1 MRNRKSMIE
10 KIRFIKSGQ
19 HLLKRD
25 APVVAKLQ
33 SMYLAKLQLRTEA
46 VDGGSLPEDEVQ
58 LDFIISSDKR
68 DTYSSYMTEKTLRNY
83 ATNAQ
88 AGVPF
93 MLNHASDVEKQI
105 GHTIAGHYDE
115 AEKRTVATVSMLRD
129 TDSTPE
135 NLRVNE
141 YIRRIERKFYDSV
154 SVGFRDG
161 TETCRLDN
169 KPIWDWE
176 RNDPCPHIP
185 GRSYEGKLC
194 EYDIDNAFLRE
205 VSLVPSG
212 SNPDVGRLDRSTWEA
227 GLQNIK
233 KDGGTSRGD
242 SLAARLNELIG
253 ENNRSATIDR
263 MASAA
268 GIDAST
274 VNQILSGS
282 INCPPLNRL
291 EGFARTLSVSV
302 DNLTEAAG
310 RDGCNYQPD
319 DAERGLLIRDGLKWR
334 ETLIVEAVKQ
344 GVRAEDAFDETIW
357 RGRFK
362 SQDSDFIT
370 EQTETW
376 KKLGD
381 AKWGKGGRKTDSGI
395 GKPDTEPTLW
405 LPESLFRL

>member
-1 MRNRKSMIE
+1 MLQKQKS
-10 KIRFIKSGQ
+10 
-19 HLLKRD
+19 L
-25 APVVAKLQ
+25 
-33 SMYLAKLQLRTEA
+33 YLATLQIRTEP
-46 VDGGSLPEDEVQ
+46 VEGGSMPEDEVQ
-58 LDFIISSDKR
+58 LDFTISSGKR
-68 DTYSSYMTEKTLRNY
+68 DAHFSYMSDATLRNY
-83 ATNAQ
+83 AANAQ

-93 MLNHASDVEKQI
+93 MLDHASDMEKQI
-105 GHTIAGHYDE
+105 GRTIAGRYDE
-115 AEKRTVATVSMLRD
+115 ATKSTVATVSMLRD

-135 NLRVNE
+135 NMRINE

-154 SVGFRDG
+154 SVGYRDG
-161 TETCRLDN
+161 SEICRLDG
-169 KPIWDWE
+169 KDVWDWA
-176 RNDPCPHIP
+176 RSDACPHIP
-185 GRSYEGKLC
+185 GRSYDGKVC
-194 EYDIDNAFLRE
+194 EYDINDAYLRE

-212 SNPDVGRLDRSTWEA
+212 SNPDAKLLDRSTWEE
-227 GLQNIK
+227 GLRGIK
-233 KDGGTSRGD
+233 KEGGTSRGD

-253 ENNRSATIDR
+253 EDDRSATIDR

-274 VNQILSGS
+274 VNQILNGS

-319 DAERGLLIRDGLKWR
+319 EEERGLLVRDGLKWR
-334 ETLIVEAVKQ
+334 EQLILLAIKE
-344 GVRAEDAFDETIW
+344 GVRAEDTFDETIW

-362 SQDSDFIT
+362 TQDSDFIR
-370 EQTETW
+370 EQTQTW

-395 GKPDTEPTLW
+395 GKKDTEPTLW
-405 LPESLFRL
+405 LPESLFRV